1 MQMSF
6 MVFTSQSGN
15 RGFTLVEMLVIMLI
29 IGLVAG
35 LIGVITRPDDRALL
49 DVEAQRLAQLFELAA
64 TEAQLSGKSIAWTGE
79 ASGYRFLR
87 LNTQDGWNEIRD
99 NDALRAR
106 ILPQGMVLA
115 GIRVDNRLQPDAQ
128 SNSLRLEFT
137 PYAPPFAFS
146 VGLVQGKAHTT
157 VTGSPLGE
165 VQVLPRDD

>member
-1 MQMSF
+1 
-6 MVFTSQSGN
+6 MVSILPRSGN
-15 RGFTLVEMLVIMLI
+15 RGFTLVEMLVVMLI

-35 LIGVITRPDDRALL
+35 LVGVITRPDERALL
-49 DVEAQRLAQLFELAA
+49 DVEAHRLAQLLDLAA
-64 TEAQLSGKSIAWTGE
+64 TEAQLTGKSIAWTGE

-106 ILPQGMVLA
+106 TLPHGMLLA
-115 GIRVDNRLQPDAQ
+115 GLRVDNRLQPDAQ
-128 SNSLRLEFT
+128 SNVLRLEFA

-146 VGLVQGKAHTT
+146 LGLSTGKARTT
-157 VTGSPLGE
+157 VTGAPLGE